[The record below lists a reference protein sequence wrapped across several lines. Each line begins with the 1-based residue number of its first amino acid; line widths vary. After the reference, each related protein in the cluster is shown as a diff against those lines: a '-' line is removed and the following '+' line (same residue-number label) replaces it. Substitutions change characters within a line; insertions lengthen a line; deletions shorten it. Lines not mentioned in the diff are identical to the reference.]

1 LLKYKWDTKLAHDQ
15 QNILIFYTHRGSPTG
30 EKILEYGQINEITKM
45 FLITDFEG
53 KETYIPMHRVR
64 RVINKATQEVLY
76 EN

>member
-1 LLKYKWDTKLAHDQ
+1 MLKYKWDEKLKPDQ
-15 QNILIFYTHRGSPTG
+15 QNILIFFTHRGSPTG
-30 EKILEYGQINEITKM
+30 EKLLEYYQINEITKM
-45 FLITDFEG
+45 FLITNFEG